1 MPVMVIADRIGWTRS
16 IRMLSARVAE
26 LGPVCWP
33 PDPASRMS
41 YVAREIAQCD
51 LWFPPIGLPVGF
63 GQVRKPTQL
72 PVLTMVTGYAR
83 WLLALLIPSRRVEDL
98 FCRLV
103 ATLTERVA
111 EVERARAA
119 DSSNS
124 SRPPSWD
131 PVGNEASEE
140 AFVAGHVGPGHS
152 GRGADRLGRSGCV
165 LVAPTTTTHPDRRRA
180 IRTRRGSRIADVS
193 LSSRAVRRPPVVRP

>member
-98 FCRLV
+98 KR
-103 ATLTERVA
+103 
-111 EVERARAA
+111 
-119 DSSNS
+119 
-124 SRPPSWD
+124 
-131 PVGNEASEE
+131 
-140 AFVAGHVGPGHS
+140 
-152 GRGADRLGRSGCV
+152 
-165 LVAPTTTTHPDRRRA
+165 
-180 IRTRRGSRIADVS
+180 
-193 LSSRAVRRPPVVRP
+193 SSRATSGRITAGGALIDLGDLVAFWLLQRPQPIQIGAVLSVLGVAPGLRTSACHLGPFAGRQ